1 MLWVLVVGP
10 KLPTDGHRVGWVLGI
25 SHIQLYQRLYQSVC
39 LQSLHLSLSPCL
51 SLFYSLG
58 GRKIKVFCF
67 LCKIFVS
74 AFWVYL
80 KIILSHI
87 RCLSFSVC
95 KQSDVRQ
102 TLLSAGTIIKSEIKL
117 REVISEL
124 FVCIKFRETGL
135 TFVVQSILL
144 VLVVKISTQNVSI
157 LQ

>member
-1 MLWVLVVGP
+1 M
-10 KLPTDGHRVGWVLGI
+10 
-25 SHIQLYQRLYQSVC
+25 
-39 LQSLHLSLSPCL
+39 
-51 SLFYSLG
+51 
-58 GRKIKVFCF
+58 FCF

-80 KIILSHI
+80 KIILSRI

-102 TLLSAGTIIKSEIKL
+102 TLLSAGAIIKSEIKL
-117 REVISEL
+117 RDVISEL

-135 TFVVQSILL
+135 TFVVQNILL
-144 VLVVKISTQNVSI
+144 VLVVKISPQNVRI

>member
-1 MLWVLVVGP
+1 MDIG
-10 KLPTDGHRVGWVLGI
+10 LGGCWEEVTFNYINVSI
-25 SHIQLYQRLYQSVC
+25 SLSVC
-39 LQSLHLSLSPCL
+39 SLSISLSPCP

-80 KIILSHI
+80 KIILSRI

-117 REVISEL
+117 RDVISEL

-135 TFVVQSILL
+135 TFVVLSILL
-144 VLVVKISTQNVSI
+144 VLIVKISTQNVRI

>member
-1 MLWVLVVGP
+1 M
-10 KLPTDGHRVGWVLGI
+10 
-25 SHIQLYQRLYQSVC
+25 
-39 LQSLHLSLSPCL
+39 
-51 SLFYSLG
+51 
-58 GRKIKVFCF
+58 FCF

-80 KIILSHI
+80 KIILSRI

-117 REVISEL
+117 RDVISEL

-135 TFVVQSILL
+135 TFVVLSILL
-144 VLVVKISTQNVSI
+144 VLIVKISTQNVRI